1 VLELLAYTVTV
12 AYNLRKGYPVL
23 TFGET
28 ALLTVQD
35 FVIVLLIFAFG
46 NAGPASRRPLL
57 VLAFPVIYAVIVYA
71 LSDAAVVTAELLE
84 LLQTATI
91 PVVTASRIPQIYSN
105 YKNGSTGNLSAVAVF
120 AYLLGSCTRIFT
132 TLQEVNDPVILT
144 GFVVGAVAN
153 LVLALQMIYYWN
165 AAPTAAPKRS
175 AMASSTAAPAA
186 LEGKAASPRAKRTSK
201 VD

>member
-23 TFGET
+23 TYGET

-35 FVIVLLIFAFG
+35 FIIVLLIFAFG

-57 VLAFPVIYAVIVYA
+57 VLAFPAIYAAIVYA
-71 LSDAAVVTAELLE
+71 LSDASVVAAEHLE

-153 LVLALQMIYYWN
+153 LVLALQMVYYWN
-165 AAPTAAPKRS
+165 AAPARRAAVAAS
-175 AMASSTAAPAA
+175 AAAPAA
-186 LEGKAASPRAKRTSK
+186 PEGKAASPRAKRTSK